1 MSSAATF
8 CGITGIRFDAWTFP
22 RTHGRIGL
30 GWRYWPGYPANDV
43 PLLSD
48 DGAPRRW
55 SIELHIVVLAVAVII
70 VGKIPKNDIPN

>member
-1 MSSAATF
+1 MNRPATF

-30 GWRYWPGYPANDV
+30 GWRFMDGYPV
-43 PLLSD
+43 GGGLFGEGE
-48 DGAPRRW
+48 GAPRRW

-70 VGKIPKNDIPN
+70 VGKIPTE